1 MNRLQ
6 SLTKNQ
12 RDAVSDFLVAIT
24 RELPPSMMVKLMRKV
39 IIDIQEMA
47 ENILVPLR
55 VNSCYVSVMFFA
67 RENQKRNRVF
77 LFNSN
82 HSFK

>member
-24 RELPPSMMVKLMRKV
+24 RELPPSMMIKLLRKV
-39 IIDIQEMA
+39 IIDIQLKT
-47 ENILVPLR
+47 ENVLVPLR
-55 VNSCYVSVMFFA
+55 VII
-67 RENQKRNRVF
+67 
-77 LFNSN
+77 
-82 HSFK
+82 FKFKK

>member
-24 RELPPSMMVKLMRKV
+24 RELPPSMMMKLMRKV
-39 IIDIQEMA
+39 INDIQEMD
-47 ENILVPLR
+47 ENLLVPLR
-55 VNSCYVSVMFFA
+55 VRF
-67 RENQKRNRVF
+67 EPRN
-77 LFNSN
+77 
-82 HSFK
+82 K